1 MFNLTKRR
9 DDVPMHKWLS
19 TGSILLPHEIQ
30 GNDSENIPYID
41 TDDEKETKISEKDN
55 FWSSK
60 KNGFM
65 LLPKSV
71 QKKSKYR
78 EALKILYPWRSSGSC
93 KTELPSSHSG
103 FFSFLSV
110 GWLSK
115 LMWRAFRHGIN
126 RKDLWNLPASD
137 AAEKNAERLER
148 LWRDEMKQYGSK
160 ASFVKVAVK
169 FCQTRAI
176 ISALLIGLAMVFQ
189 FISPAILL
197 RLLLQHIDSQDS
209 KILNGI
215 ILAFGLFFT
224 QLLRS
229 TFLSLS
235 FVLGFYTGTRFQ
247 GALQILLYKKLLRMR
262 VVGEKQA
269 GQIVN
274 FYTND
279 IERLFESVVT
289 GVLAL
294 ATPIMFILTLTYSC
308 VLLGPWPLLG
318 HLIILLFY
326 PLMGGMAAL
335 ITMLRR
341 KAVKYTDERVQLMN
355 EIITSIKLI
364 KMYAW
369 EIPFAKKI
377 TDVREKEKKIL
388 QKSAFL
394 QSLSTSIS
402 PSIVIIATV
411 ATFLG
416 HTLSGN
422 PLNAPLAFTVLSVF
436 LALQF
441 SIGTLPYAVKGISE
455 GRVGLQRIQKFLQI
469 PEVNKWTTQFQ
480 DDTNTVIKF
489 KDVSCTWDI
498 PGMENETETN
508 NKIVKIKL
516 ETKNEECN
524 PLTKDLDSIGEA
536 VLKGVELIVRKG
548 ALIGICGSVGSGKS
562 SLLSAVCGDL
572 TLLEGNI
579 AVKGKIAF
587 VTQQAWILNS
597 TLRENILFSLPF
609 VKEKYDD
616 VIRAC
621 CLSQDLDLL
630 PNGDLTEIG
639 ERGTTLSG
647 GQRQRINLARAL
659 YSNRDVYL
667 LDDPLSAV
675 DTKVASHIFEHCIQN
690 SMANKTV
697 LLVTHSMQVLEKC
710 QEVIFMKRGH
720 IAERGTHLE
729 LMNKNG
735 EYARMFNLD
744 KAKYQNTAGTEAK
757 ESGQK
762 DNVANDDKTDDNF
775 DTDKLVIAEDMG
787 RGAVSWKS
795 YRHYIRSSGGP
806 FVVGLLLFL
815 FLAFVSSLLFSFV
828 WLRYWMDTFRSSP
841 KNWKQNF
848 TFNESLPSLQS
859 NNSEFKDDN
868 AVHLEEHH
876 FQLIYALSVVVVLIL
891 GIIKGIFC
899 AKIVLRAASKLHEQM
914 LQRIMRSPISFF
926 ETSPSGRILNRFSK
940 DIDEMDVHIPFL
952 LELVIQSLLFIFL
965 QFVISVAI
973 YHMFII
979 ALLLAISLFVLLDWW
994 LNTGVQEFK
1003 RLDNILRSTVIVH
1016 LTTTLQGLSIIRSY
1030 NCESWFIERF
1040 YSFINQHSLSH
1051 LIFYLANRWFT
1062 FRMEIVGIS
1071 VMGAAALT
1079 VVFMKDHTSA
1089 GSAGL
1094 VLAALFQVCTFL
1106 PYVMRMKSEL
1116 LARFTS
1122 MERISSYCLEIAEE
1136 APEYNVHCTAPC
1148 TWPQMG
1154 RIEFKNVCLRYRE
1167 DLPLVLE
1174 NINFKIEAGQKI
1186 GVVGRTG
1193 AGKSSLLSSLLRLVE
1208 LNSGSIHIDGIDI
1221 KNLGLKQLRSSLAV
1235 IPQDPVL
1242 FEGTVRYNLDPFS
1255 EHTDNQLWEV
1265 LDRAH
1270 LKYKISQ
1277 EEKQLEA
1284 TVEKNGENF
1293 SIGERQLLCLA
1304 RALLRK
1310 NKILMLDEAT
1320 ASVDIETD
1328 HLIQATIKEMFQAC
1342 TVITIAH
1349 RLNTIWSSDKVIVMD
1364 SGKVVEFDTPT
1375 NLLSQ
1380 EGSIFR
1386 SMINAMRKSNE

>member
-78 EALKILYPWRSSGSC
+78 NALKILYPWRPSGSC

-126 RKDLWNLPASD
+126 REDLWNLPESD
-137 AAEKNAERLER
+137 AAEKNAE
-148 LWRDEMKQYGSK
+148 
-160 ASFVKVAVK
+160 
-169 FCQTRAI
+169 
-176 ISALLIGLAMVFQ
+176 
-189 FISPAILL
+189 ILL

-229 TFLSLS
+229 LFLSLS
-235 FVLGFYTGTRFQ
+235 FTLGFFTGTRLQ

-341 KAVKYTDERVQLMN
+341 KAVKCTDERVQLMN

-536 VLKGVELIVRKG
+536 VLKGVELIVKKG

-562 SLLSAVCGDL
+562 SLLSAICGDL

-579 AVKGKIAF
+579 AVKGNIAF

-609 VKEKYDD
+609 IKEKY
-616 VIRAC
+616 
-621 CLSQDLDLL
+621 
-630 PNGDLTEIG
+630 
-639 ERGTTLSG
+639 
-647 GQRQRINLARAL
+647 
-659 YSNRDVYL
+659 
-667 LDDPLSAV
+667 
-675 DTKVASHIFEHCIQN
+675 
-690 SMANKTV
+690 
-697 LLVTHSMQVLEKC
+697 
-710 QEVIFMKRGH
+710 
-720 IAERGTHLE
+720 
-729 LMNKNG
+729 
-735 EYARMFNLD
+735 
-744 KAKYQNTAGTEAK
+744 
-757 ESGQK
+757 
-762 DNVANDDKTDDNF
+762 
-775 DTDKLVIAEDMG
+775 
-787 RGAVSWKS
+787 
-795 YRHYIRSSGGP
+795 
-806 FVVGLLLFL
+806 
-815 FLAFVSSLLFSFV
+815 
-828 WLRYWMDTFRSSP
+828 
-841 KNWKQNF
+841 
-848 TFNESLPSLQS
+848 
-859 NNSEFKDDN
+859 
-868 AVHLEEHH
+868 
-876 FQLIYALSVVVVLIL
+876 VLIL
-891 GIIKGIFC
+891 
-899 AKIVLRAASKLHEQM
+899 
-914 LQRIMRSPISFF
+914 
-926 ETSPSGRILNRFSK
+926 
-940 DIDEMDVHIPFL
+940 FL
-952 LELVIQSLLFIFL
+952 S
-965 QFVISVAI
+965 
-973 YHMFII
+973 
-979 ALLLAISLFVLLDWW
+979 
-994 LNTGVQEFK
+994 
-1003 RLDNILRSTVIVH
+1003 
-1016 LTTTLQGLSIIRSY
+1016 
-1030 NCESWFIERF
+1030 
-1040 YSFINQHSLSH
+1040 
-1051 LIFYLANRWFT
+1051 
-1062 FRMEIVGIS
+1062 
-1071 VMGAAALT
+1071 
-1079 VVFMKDHTSA
+1079 
-1089 GSAGL
+1089 
-1094 VLAALFQVCTFL
+1094 
-1106 PYVMRMKSEL
+1106 
-1116 LARFTS
+1116 
-1122 MERISSYCLEIAEE
+1122 
-1136 APEYNVHCTAPC
+1136 
-1148 TWPQMG
+1148 
-1154 RIEFKNVCLRYRE
+1154 
-1167 DLPLVLE
+1167 
-1174 NINFKIEAGQKI
+1174 
-1186 GVVGRTG
+1186 
-1193 AGKSSLLSSLLRLVE
+1193 
-1208 LNSGSIHIDGIDI
+1208 
-1221 KNLGLKQLRSSLAV
+1221 
-1235 IPQDPVL
+1235 
-1242 FEGTVRYNLDPFS
+1242 
-1255 EHTDNQLWEV
+1255 
-1265 LDRAH
+1265 
-1270 LKYKISQ
+1270 
-1277 EEKQLEA
+1277 
-1284 TVEKNGENF
+1284 
-1293 SIGERQLLCLA
+1293 
-1304 RALLRK
+1304 
-1310 NKILMLDEAT
+1310 
-1320 ASVDIETD
+1320 
-1328 HLIQATIKEMFQAC
+1328 
-1342 TVITIAH
+1342 
-1349 RLNTIWSSDKVIVMD
+1349 
-1364 SGKVVEFDTPT
+1364 
-1375 NLLSQ
+1375 
-1380 EGSIFR
+1380 
-1386 SMINAMRKSNE
+1386 